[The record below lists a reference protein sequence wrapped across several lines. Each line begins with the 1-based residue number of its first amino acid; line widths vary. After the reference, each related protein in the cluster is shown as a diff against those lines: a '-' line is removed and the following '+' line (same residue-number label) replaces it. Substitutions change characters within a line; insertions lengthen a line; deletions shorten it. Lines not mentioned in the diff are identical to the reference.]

1 MIYDN
6 EFILWDTEYTS
17 WKGSQE
23 RNWKKTKESNITE
36 YKELVMIGAIKV
48 KKIGNTLK
56 IIDNK
61 KIYIKPTYN
70 PILSDYFKELTG
82 ITQLDIDNYGLS
94 FDKGLNELYLFSTNK
109 NNCLLPL
116 YSYGNDYSIVDY
128 NLKLYNFSQFSKFVK
143 WSYMFYDIRDIFD
156 IAIDT
161 SQYTSGTVYKAFN
174 IIPESKIK
182 IHDPLWDSTSLFLSL
197 NYMYENNII

>member
-1 MIYDN
+1 MISDN

-23 RNWKKTKESNITE
+23 RNWKKTKKSDITE

-70 PILSDYFKELTG
+70 PILSDYFNPFH
-82 ITQLDIDNYGLS
+82 I
-94 FDKGLNELYLFSTNK
+94 LNV
-109 NNCLLPL
+109 PL
-116 YSYGNDYSIVDY
+116 C
-128 NLKLYNFSQFSKFVK
+128 
-143 WSYMFYDIRDIFD
+143 
-156 IAIDT
+156 
-161 SQYTSGTVYKAFN
+161 
-174 IIPESKIK
+174 
-182 IHDPLWDSTSLFLSL
+182 
-197 NYMYENNII
+197 